1 MARED
6 RPDDI
11 DSLLAEVERSL
22 SGAPAPQRGKAPATR
37 QSGTPAPSGGGALS
51 RAAVAGV
58 VAAVVVFVLFALLP
72 FLGATSGAAGA
83 FLGATVTALVLGF
96 LHRRR

>member
-1 MARED
+1 MARND

-11 DSLLAEVERSL
+11 DALLAEVEHSL
-22 SGAPAPQRGKAPATR
+22 SGAPAAQRGKAPAR
-37 QSGTPAPSGGGALS
+37 REEPSSSGGALS
-51 RAAVAGV
+51 RAAVAGA
-58 VAAVVVFVLFALLP
+58 VAAVVVFVLFGLLP

-83 FLGATVTALVLGF
+83 FLGAAVTALVLGL

>member
-1 MARED
+1 MARND

-11 DSLLAEVERSL
+11 DALLAQVEQSL
-22 SGAPAPQRGKAPATR
+22 SGAPAPQRGKAPARREQPT
-37 QSGTPAPSGGGALS
+37 ASGGTVS
-51 RAAVAGV
+51 RAVMAGA

-83 FLGATVTALVLGF
+83 FLGAVVTALVLGF